1 MQNSI
6 SDLYALFRFLHVPNM
21 GASLNAFKEHT
32 KHGTA
37 SPELQSLLDCLMLRR
52 RKCDTFG
59 GRPLLPLPPKHIEVL
74 SGRFSE
80 AEQTLY
86 NKIEAHSKRTFM
98 NLMRRNGGVQAN
110 YIHILALL
118 TRMRQACNA
127 PQLVS
132 AAVEKLDGLAA
143 EEAAAEE
150 ARATTIPV
158 PEEAAKRAEGMA
170 GGEAHDCPICMDMV
184 TTMDGVITAC
194 GHPYC
199 RECIAQ
205 LIQHSEGRGDGAKCP
220 LCRFT
225 PLKLE
230 HLFSLKRLLPQPEE
244 VEDEGEAA
252 AGAEMDD
259 HLPRHSAKT
268 RLVLDTV
275 NRMVSEEGPTGKCLI
290 FSCYTKYLD
299 RLQAALTSEGH
310 MCARLD
316 GTMRLKERDRQI
328 SSFHGRNVPVLLMS
342 LKCGVGLNLTVA
354 STVLLC
360 EPWWNPFVEEQA
372 IDRVH
377 RIGQT
382 RPVKIYRL
390 SVPGTVEEHILQLQ
404 EKKKHSTEQTLG
416 DGVSMRR
423 ATSARLSERDFM
435 RLFNADDADDGY

>member
-1 MQNSI
+1 MVVTASSSSSGGGGGGGNGGVLFQLKWWRVILDEAHNIRNHDTASSKACAAIKASHRWCLSGTPMQNSI
-6 SDLYALFRFLHVPNM
+6 SDLYALFRFLHVPSM

-225 PLKLE
+225 PLQAGAP
-230 HLFSLKRLLPQPEE
+230 LL
-244 VEDEGEAA
+244 VEAPLAA
-252 AGAEMDD
+252 ARG
-259 HLPRHSAKT
+259 
-268 RLVLDTV
+268 
-275 NRMVSEEGPTGKCLI
+275 GG
-290 FSCYTKYLD
+290 
-299 RLQAALTSEGH
+299 
-310 MCARLD
+310 
-316 GTMRLKERDRQI
+316 
-328 SSFHGRNVPVLLMS
+328 GR
-342 LKCGVGLNLTVA
+342 
-354 STVLLC
+354 
-360 EPWWNPFVEEQA
+360 
-372 IDRVH
+372 R
-377 RIGQT
+377 
-382 RPVKIYRL
+382 
-390 SVPGTVEEHILQLQ
+390 
-404 EKKKHSTEQTLG
+404 
-416 DGVSMRR
+416 
-423 ATSARLSERDFM
+423 
-435 RLFNADDADDGY
+435 